1 MTFLKSIK
9 AIVVERWNRR
19 RCEGLDQKR
28 PPPLR
33 WFIILLT
40 ADCHF
45 RSQTA
50 RQLKVWRR
58 RRPSSLAI
66 ANCVAASQNNLC
78 NSNVAWATHVP
89 DQVKD
94 SSTYLCMWYVL
105 HAWICPSCVSM
116 YYVGTYVRR
125 LFTTYYCN
133 SKSLLLP
140 VMCMHIG
147 LWPVLLQ
154 I

>member
-1 MTFLKSIK
+1 MVCTLVMNHWHIDKTKSKTLSNKKERSFASFYFKLCTRRLFPRRK
-9 AIVVERWNRR
+9 AIVVERWKRR

-28 PPPLR
+28 PPLLR

-50 RQLKVWRR
+50 RQLKVRRR

-94 SSTYLCMWYVL
+94 SSTTYV
-105 HAWICPSCVSM
+105 C
-116 YYVGTYVRR
+116 GTY
-125 LFTTYYCN
+125 
-133 SKSLLLP
+133 
-140 VMCMHIG
+140 CMHESAHR
-147 LWPVLLQ
+147 V
-154 I
+154 